1 VSAAA
6 TARRA
11 GGALQLARWSLL
23 AVAASAW
30 WIVAYAW
37 EVAYAVDVTGL
48 AEPPSVVALGEALG
62 LPSAEPGWI
71 LLLALAP
78 AAVAVG
84 ALVLRV
90 GADRVLVGA
99 LLTMSLAAVTLGAI
113 VRGWPA
119 WLPVPASA
127 ATATDTVP
135 APWVIVVAWVAL
147 AGLLAWSPVVDHLW
161 SEASG
166 SGGGHWSRRTGPAVA
181 ALGGLALASVAGPVL
196 AAQERVPEPVVAN
209 PGQWAQV
216 AEWAATAPPGRVL
229 VLPAVVEG
237 RVDPVVAEAL
247 GDRPW
252 IARDSLPLSGAAATA
267 ALDDVVG
274 RLDRGHDGAGTAAA
288 LRHLGISYVLLRN
301 DVPAAVDRVRPIG
314 LVRHALSRQG
324 ASRVAVLEAPSSAG
338 QTSGVVDLGVRDPAG
353 TLEIWAVDEAADGS
367 VHDGAPLSVV
377 GDSGV
382 IGDLADAGLEPEGA
396 LVLRP
401 GADGTSDAVSDSA
414 RRRDVDQRVAS
425 DPFGPVVAGDESR
438 TSVPRDAARVPSA
451 FRGLTGARD
460 VRASSSSADLGAQHR
475 RTGAVPSAAVDGNG
489 FTAWQS
495 RSGTIVGEWWEI
507 AFDGPT
513 DLTDASLQVV
523 QNAFASHLVSRVAL
537 HSDDGTTE
545 VDVPADGVVG
555 LAAVGRTDRLR
566 VQGGQ
571 RHHVARQQL
580 RHRRADGT
588 RAAGRGGARRRRR
601 GHRQLGPGGPA
612 AQLRDVR
619 ALLPGGQGQRPG
631 HQRDRV
637 QQGRQRRW
645 PRLRPAGARR
655 QDRADRGGLRPG
667 VAPGGGQ
674 CGVATAGRPA
684 GTPLRHRDRVELRLP

>member
-1 VSAAA
+1 MTSRAW
-6 TARRA
+6 RR
-11 GGALQLARWSLL
+11 RRPWSQ
-23 AVAASAW
+23 
-30 WIVAYAW
+30 
-37 EVAYAVDVTGL
+37 
-48 AEPPSVVALGEALG
+48 LGEALG

-90 GADRVLVGA
+90 GADRVLVAA

-119 WLPVPASA
+119 WLPVQASA

-135 APWVIVVAWVAL
+135 APWVVVVAWVAL

-166 SGGGHWSRRTGPAVA
+166 SGGWHWSRRTGPAVA

-196 AAQERVPEPVVAN
+196 AAQERVPERVVAN
-209 PGQWAQV
+209 AAQWAQV

-301 DVPAAVDRVRPIG
+301 DVPAAVDRARPLG

-367 VHDGAPLSVV
+367 VHDGAPLNVV

-396 LVLRP
+396 LVLGP

-425 DPFGPVVAGDESR
+425 DPFGPVVGGDESR
-438 TSVPRDAARVPSA
+438 TSVPR
-451 FRGLTGARD
+451 
-460 VRASSSSADLGAQHR
+460 
-475 RTGAVPSAAVDGNG
+475 
-489 FTAWQS
+489 
-495 RSGTIVGEWWEI
+495 
-507 AFDGPT
+507 
-513 DLTDASLQVV
+513 
-523 QNAFASHLVSRVAL
+523 
-537 HSDDGTTE
+537 
-545 VDVPADGVVG
+545 
-555 LAAVGRTDRLR
+555 
-566 VQGGQ
+566 
-571 RHHVARQQL
+571 
-580 RHRRADGT
+580 
-588 RAAGRGGARRRRR
+588 
-601 GHRQLGPGGPA
+601 
-612 AQLRDVR
+612 
-619 ALLPGGQGQRPG
+619 
-631 HQRDRV
+631 
-637 QQGRQRRW
+637 
-645 PRLRPAGARR
+645 
-655 QDRADRGGLRPG
+655 
-667 VAPGGGQ
+667 
-674 CGVATAGRPA
+674 
-684 GTPLRHRDRVELRLP
+684 